1 MTPALLCETVTG
13 ATMAEL
19 VSARDTAASTHMVDM
34 VEVRLDGVR
43 DLDVAQALHGAT
55 VPVVATC
62 RPVWEGGRFNGSE
75 EERRGVLAS
84 GLAHGAAYVDI
95 EWKAGFD
102 DLIRANSA
110 RVVVSSHDFEG
121 VPVDLYTR
129 AHAMRNTG
137 AALIKVAV
145 SAARLSDTLP
155 LLEIAKG
162 GGAVVVGM
170 GDAGVPSRLLAS
182 SFGSRWTYAGD
193 GVAPGQVPAARMLD
207 EFRFRA
213 VGARTALYGVVG
225 NNVMHSVSPAMHNA
239 AFAAAGLD
247 AVYVPLLAADFDD
260 FLTFADAL
268 GLAGASVTIPF
279 KRDALHASVASDELT
294 RRVGAAN
301 TLRRTPDGWESTNTD
316 LAGFLEPLE
325 TEWGADVLEVAAP
338 AQTRVS
344 VLGAGG
350 VARAVVVALTAKGAH
365 VTVHARQ
372 VDKARALAASLNVD
386 AGPWPPV
393 AQSWD
398 MLVNCTP
405 LGSASAPESSPLPGG
420 PFDGRFVYDLTY
432 RRGASPLVLEAR
444 RAGLSALD
452 GLPMLIAQAERQ
464 FEWWMGRRPASGVM
478 RAAAAVEAAPGAG
491 ATTRVVSGAAGV
503 E

>member
-13 ATMAEL
+13 VTMAEL
-19 VSARDTAASTHMVDM
+19 TAARDTAASTHMVDM

-43 DLDVAQALHGAT
+43 DLDVAQAFHGAT

-62 RPVWEGGRFNGSE
+62 RPVWEGGRFDGSE

-110 RVVVSSHDFEG
+110 RVVVSSHDFAG
-121 VPVDLYTR
+121 VPGDLDTR
-129 AHAMRNTG
+129 TRAMRNTG

-155 LLEIAKG
+155 LLDVAKG
-162 GGAVVVGM
+162 GDAVVVGM
-170 GDAGVPSRLLAS
+170 GDCGVPSRLLAS

-193 GVAPGQVPAARMLD
+193 GVAPGQVPATRMLD
-207 EFRFRA
+207 EFRFRT
-213 VGARTALYGVVG
+213 VGPSTALYGVVG

-247 AVYVPLLAADFDD
+247 AVYVPLLAADFAD
-260 FLTFADAL
+260 FLAFADAL

-279 KRDALHASVASDELT
+279 KRDALDTSAPSDELT

-316 LAGFLEPLE
+316 LAGFLESLE
-325 TEWGADVLEVAAP
+325 TEWGADVLTPAAP

-350 VARAVVVALTAKGAH
+350 VARAVIVALTARGAH
-365 VTVHARQ
+365 VTVHNRHLER
-372 VDKARALAASLNVD
+372 ARALAASLDVD
-386 AGPWPPV
+386 AGPWPPP
-393 AQSWD
+393 ARSWD

-405 LGSASAPESSPLPGG
+405 LGSVSAPDDSPLPDG

-432 RRGASPLVLEAR
+432 RRGLSPLVLEAR
-444 RAGLSALD
+444 RAGLSTLD
-452 GLPMLIAQAERQ
+452 GLPMLVAQAERQ
-464 FEWWMGRRPASGVM
+464 FEWWTGRRPASGVM
-478 RAAAAVEAAPGAG
+478 R
-491 ATTRVVSGAAGV
+491 GAADVKTSTGEGV
-503 E
+503 TRRAVSRTAGVD